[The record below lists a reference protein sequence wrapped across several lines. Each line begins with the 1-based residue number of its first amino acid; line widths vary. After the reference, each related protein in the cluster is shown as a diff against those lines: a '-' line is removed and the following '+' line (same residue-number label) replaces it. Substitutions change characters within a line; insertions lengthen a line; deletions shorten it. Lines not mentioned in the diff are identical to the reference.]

1 MRGRGGIGRR
11 AGLKSRFPIWECGFE
26 SHRPHFSLDIYMNP
40 YMKKK
45 EGLTAKDMLFKMLFV
60 SLSKQELR
68 YLVKRL
74 GSCGDQILAR
84 VGGKYGKFAL
94 ISVVIDGLFEL
105 DVLDDF
111 FRGFLKI
118 RINYAEEVQSLKD
131 RFELETNTEQSE

>member
-1 MRGRGGIGRR
+1 
-11 AGLKSRFPIWECGFE
+11 
-26 SHRPHFSLDIYMNP
+26 MNP

-45 EGLTAKDMLFKMLFV
+45 EDLTAKDMLFKMLFV

-74 GSCGDQILAR
+74 GPCGDQILAR
-84 VGGKYGKFAL
+84 TNRESGVSAL
-94 ISVVIDGLFEL
+94 ISVVIEGLCEL

-118 RINYAEEVQSLKD
+118 RKNYVEEVQSLKD
-131 RFELETNTEQSE
+131 RFELETNVEQSE